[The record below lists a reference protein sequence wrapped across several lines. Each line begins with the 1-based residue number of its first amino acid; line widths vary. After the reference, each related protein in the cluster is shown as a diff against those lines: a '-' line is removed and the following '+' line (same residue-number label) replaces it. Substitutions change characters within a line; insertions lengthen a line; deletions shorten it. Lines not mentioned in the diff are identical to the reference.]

1 MWTELGIYMKG
12 KEDSKTSGER
22 IEQRICKCLGLGW
35 PRSMEDRRCHNLP
48 PAVRPL

>member
-1 MWTELGIYMKG
+1 MWIELGICMMG

-35 PRSMEDRRCHNLP
+35 PWHVEKRRCQQ
-48 PAVRPL
+48 